1 MNNKERLK
9 CHFRMYSLIKEQ
21 ASKNKR
27 LYWVSEE
34 DTNQTDWE
42 IIENVYPEIIIFI
55 DYLLSNLKSF
65 NKREQELFNVENCIL
80 WIDYRDYKLKVL
92 LDAERDCL
100 VGEVEGINGEYDS
113 DSLTH
118 LKEQLER
125 AVDEE
130 IGYTCQSQLAERN
143 NELAK
148 QVIELKAEV
157 EKYKS
162 LTNSYE

>member
-1 MNNKERLK
+1 MKFLETFSYQGLELGIYENGILYEGK
-9 CHFRMYSLIKEQ
+9 CG
-21 ASKNKR
+21 
-27 LYWVSEE
+27 
-34 DTNQTDWE
+34 D
-42 IIENVYPEIIIFI
+42 IIFYTTAVDRI
-55 DYLLSNLKSF
+55 VVIERFKEAVGNRTG
-65 NKREQELFNVENCIL
+65 NKINNIL
-80 WIDYRDYKLKVL
+80 WIDYRHYKLEIF
-92 LDAERDCL
+92 LDAECNCL

-130 IGYTCQSQLAERN
+130 IGYKYQSKLAEEN
-143 NELAK
+143 SELAK

-157 EKYKS
+157 KKYKN

>member
-1 MNNKERLK
+1 MKFLETFSYQGLELDIYENGILYEGK
-9 CHFRMYSLIKEQ
+9 CG
-21 ASKNKR
+21 
-27 LYWVSEE
+27 
-34 DTNQTDWE
+34 D
-42 IIENVYPEIIIFI
+42 IIFYTTAVDRI
-55 DYLLSNLKSF
+55 VVIERFK
-65 NKREQELFNVENCIL
+65 EAVENRTGNKINNIL
-80 WIDYRDYKLKVL
+80 RVNYRDYKLEIF
-92 LDAERDCL
+92 LDAERGCL

-130 IGYTCQSQLAERN
+130 IGYNYQSELAERN

-148 QVIELKAEV
+148 QAIELKAKV

>member
-1 MNNKERLK
+1 MNNEERLK
-9 CHFRMYSLIKEQ
+9 SHFRMYSWIKEQ
-21 ASKNKR
+21 ASKNKG
-27 LYWVSEE
+27 LCWVSED

-42 IIENVYPEIIIFI
+42 IIENVYPEIVTFI
-55 DYLLSNLKSF
+55 EDLLSNLKSF

-100 VGEVEGINGEYDS
+100 VGEVEGVNGECDS

-130 IGYTCQSQLAERN
+130 IGYKLAERN
-143 NELAK
+143 NELSK